1 MEQFPEKKLS
11 RLLTLMS
18 ELCGLLKKENTLLK
32 KQRQNECKDLLEQK
46 TKLSAAYEES
56 FAYFSKRGDLL
67 KALPEKQKRVLLT
80 RENNETLAEA
90 LRANGVEVLELPLIR
105 TVHEAQNED
114 VEDIMREMGSYDW
127 ITFSSANGVKGFF
140 REFFKNFDDI
150 RTLGVA
156 RIACVTLCPQC
167 RPRLPWRTPWR
178 NTRRSTTLKF
188 CACRETCRCPTFR
201 KRSTKSIAR

>member
-67 KALPEKQKRVLLT
+67 KALPEKQKRVLRKAAVTLGDLT
-80 RENNETLAEA
+80 DENARLLKINMEATSRLLNAIVQDIAEHRRERLLGSH
-90 LRANGVEVLELPLIR
+90 LRVWDAVDQIKGRNTVEV
-105 TVHEAQNED
+105 T
-114 VEDIMREMGSYDW
+114 
-127 ITFSSANGVKGFF
+127 
-140 REFFKNFDDI
+140 
-150 RTLGVA
+150 GVA
-156 RIACVTLCPQC
+156 LSRGIALAF
-167 RPRLPWRTPWR
+167 LGHDM
-178 NTRRSTTLKF
+178 
-188 CACRETCRCPTFR
+188 
-201 KRSTKSIAR
+201 

>member
-67 KALPEKQKRVLLT
+67 KALSEKQKRVL
-80 RENNETLAEA
+80 RKAA
-90 LRANGVEVLELPLIR
+90 V
-105 TVHEAQNED
+105 
-114 VEDIMREMGSYDW
+114 
-127 ITFSSANGVKGFF
+127 
-140 REFFKNFDDI
+140 
-150 RTLGVA
+150 TLGDLTDENA
-156 RIACVTLCPQC
+156 RLLKINMEATSRLLNAIVQDIAEQTHAK
-167 RPRLPWRTPWR
+167 TP
-178 NTRRSTTLKF
+178 LY
-188 CACRETCRCPTFR
+188 
-201 KRSTKSIAR
+201 TKKGSMENDAGNPAAISFNQVL